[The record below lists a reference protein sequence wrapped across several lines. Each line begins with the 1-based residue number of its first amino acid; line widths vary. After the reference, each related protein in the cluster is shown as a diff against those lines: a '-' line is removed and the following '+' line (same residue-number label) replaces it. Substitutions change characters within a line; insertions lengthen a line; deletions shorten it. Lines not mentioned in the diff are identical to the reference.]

1 VGAFLG
7 PSPLIIQYIV
17 NIFSEEL
24 MKKKTCILILLDV
37 MPLVKCRLV
46 ADAPGSYIFLAM
58 LQNMYINFQ
67 VVAVFYLF
75 VDKKIYFL

>member
-1 VGAFLG
+1 MHIDIVGCDASG
-7 PSPLIIQYIV
+7 QMY
-17 NIFSEEL
+17 
-24 MKKKTCILILLDV
+24 
-37 MPLVKCRLV
+37 CRLV

-75 VDKKIYFL
+75 VDKKFTFYEHLTRA